1 MAEAM
6 GGKLL
11 LFGGG
16 GFVGGHLAAAALRRG
31 WEVHI
36 AARRQ
41 FPGGLPRGGAARWHL
56 LDIAEAAAA
65 RALISELQPQAV
77 VDVAAVADIDRAERE
92 QEAAWAVNVE
102 AARTIASACAA
113 SGAYFLYFSSDAV
126 FAGTASRYQ
135 EEDPPQPVNF
145 YGRTKA
151 EGEKAVLAADPRAGV
166 VRLSL
171 VLGFPVT
178 EGNSFFAALEARLRA
193 GQEVAAPADEIRTPV
208 DVLTLTDCVLEL
220 IGLRF
225 AGVLHIGSTD
235 SMGRAEITRRAAE
248 LLGYPSARIVA
259 GAGAAAPAGGAPA
272 GRAAAGRA
280 AAGRAARH
288 KNGIIRV
295 DKARALLTTPLLS
308 AEQSIRRAIEQ
319 RPR

>member
-1 MAEAM
+1 MSM
-6 GGKLL
+6 GGKLVV
-11 LFGGG
+11 FGGG
-16 GFVGGHLAAAALRRG
+16 GFVGGHLSAAALRRG

-36 AARRQ
+36 VERME
-41 FPGGLPRGGAARWHL
+41 FPGGLAGARWHL
-56 LDIAEAAAA
+56 LDITEAAAVRRLLTDLA
-65 RALISELQPQAV
+65 PQAV

-126 FAGTASRYQ
+126 FAGTAPRYQ

-151 EGEKAVLAADPRAGV
+151 EGEKAVRQADPRAGI

-178 EGNSFFAALEARLRA
+178 EGNSFFAALEAKLRA

-208 DVLTLTDCVLEL
+208 DVLTLSDCVLEL

-235 SMGRAEITRRAAE
+235 SIDRAALTRRAAE
-248 LLGYPSARIVA
+248 LLGYPGARIAA
-259 GAGAAAPAGGAPA
+259 GAGGAPV
-272 GRAAAGRA
+272 
-280 AAGRAARH
+280 AGRAARH
-288 KNGIIRV
+288 KNGIIVV
-295 DKARALLTTPLLS
+295 DKARALLKTPLLT
-308 AEQSIRRAIEQ
+308 AEQSIRRAIEE

>member
-1 MAEAM
+1 MD
-6 GGKLL
+6 GKLVV
-11 LFGGG
+11 FGGG
-16 GFVGGHLAAAALRRG
+16 GFVGGHLSAAALRRG

-36 AARRQ
+36 AERRQ
-41 FPGGLPRGGAARWHL
+41 FPGGLPGGDSAHWHL
-56 LDIAEAAAA
+56 LDITKSAEVRRLLADIA
-65 RALISELQPQAV
+65 PQAV

-92 QEAAWAVNVE
+92 REEAWAVNVE

-113 SGAYFLYFSSDAV
+113 AGAHFLYFSSDAV
-126 FAGTASRYQ
+126 FAGTAPRYL

-151 EGEKAVLAADPRAGV
+151 EGEKAVLQADPRAGI

-178 EGNSFFAALEARLRA
+178 EGNSFFAALEAKLRA

-208 DVLTLTDCVLEL
+208 DVLTLSDCVLEL

-235 SMGRAEITRRAAE
+235 SIDRAALTRRAAE
-248 LLGYPSARIVA
+248 LLGYPGARI
-259 GAGAAAPAGGAPA
+259 AAQAGGAP
-272 GRAAAGRA
+272 

-288 KNGIIRV
+288 KNGIIVV
-295 DKARALLTTPLLS
+295 DKARTLLSTPLLT

-319 RPR
+319 RS

>member
-1 MAEAM
+1 M
-6 GGKLL
+6 GKLVV
-11 LFGGG
+11 FGGG
-16 GFVGGHLAAAALRRG
+16 GFVGGHLGAAALRQG

-36 AARRQ
+36 AERRQ
-41 FPGGLPRGGAARWHL
+41 FPGGLPGGGSARWHL
-56 LDIAEAAAA
+56 LDITDPAAVRRLLAD
-65 RALISELQPQAV
+65 LEPQAV

-92 QEAAWAVNVE
+92 QAEAWAVNVE

-126 FAGTASRYQ
+126 FAGTAPRYQ

-151 EGEKAVLAADPRAGV
+151 EGEKAVLQACPGAGI

-193 GQEVAAPADEIRTPV
+193 GQEVAAPAEEIRTPV
-208 DVLTLTDCVLEL
+208 DVLTLSDCVLEL

-235 SMGRAEITRRAAE
+235 SIDRAALTRRAAE
-248 LLGYPSARIVA
+248 LLGYPGARIAA
-259 GAGAAAPAGGAPA
+259 GAGAAAPLP
-272 GRAAAGRA
+272 
-280 AAGRAARH
+280 GRAARH
-288 KNGIIRV
+288 KNGIIGV
-295 DKARALLTTPLLS
+295 DKARALFKTPLLT
-308 AEQSIRRAIEQ
+308 AEQSIRRAIEE